1 MARRHNGEDTL
12 AAAMHGSS
20 NEHKVHY
27 AMPIILPSLSLSL
40 CLSLSLSFFFFFF
53 DNEVLHIYTTRGP
66 QRPDTAYTC

>member
-53 DNEVLHIYTTRGP
+53 
-66 QRPDTAYTC
+66 